1 MQKRTFIN
9 WTPQMDHAIAAMVK
23 GGSGRKE
30 IGDVFGLSANQI
42 GSRIQY
48 LRGQGWD
55 IPPFATITKEKT
67 TIGSDR
73 SDYRVT
79 GPEGAPEVGWSIGG
93 GSPATDAWAASLRAD
108 GLDVVRVE

>member
-1 MQKRTFIN
+1 MGVET
-9 WTPQMDHAIAAMVK
+9 WTSRMRKFLVEGYLAGDRFDEMAERLDVSEAAARAQIRLL
-23 GGSGRKE
+23 RKT
-30 IGDVFGLSANQI
+30 Q
-42 GSRIQY
+42 
-48 LRGQGWD
+48 D
-55 IPPFATITKEKT
+55 IPLRKDIHRPASPLK
-67 TIGSDR
+67 R